1 MAAKAGTFLG
11 KQAVGTLQIES
22 DFGKVKALQE
32 ETAEALR
39 IDGREYDEAKLAELI
54 ELYRR
59 VLGGAV
65 ENPENLPGTTRG
77 HYFRG
82 VM

>member
-1 MAAKAGTFLG
+1 MKKRISSLLAMMALALFLCVPALAAGF
-11 KQAVGTLQIES
+11 
-22 DFGKVKALQE
+22 
-32 ETAEALR
+32 
-39 IDGREYDEAKLAELI
+39 DEAKLAELI